1 MKRTIM
7 SDPNPYGTANG
18 SSNKRSKQPAPPL
31 VIPHGHVA
39 FRLLCHSSR
48 IGGVIGKSGNV
59 IKQLQQSTGARI
71 RVEEPPTETPDR
83 VVTVIA
89 PPSIDTTICI
99 QKKSS
104 SSGVNSG
111 ANGNVVDGDNLSK
124 IEVSKAQEA
133 LIRVFER
140 ILEVASETEGVEM
153 GVVSCR
159 LLAETKQVG
168 SVIGKGGKV
177 VEKIR
182 KESGCK
188 IRVLAENLS
197 ACAGPNDE
205 IIELTVFCSEV
216 SNEWVEWGQKIEAHT
231 SQQIDGDV
239 LAVKKALIAVSRCL
253 QDCPPSGKTRMTG
266 SRFNEANL
274 QETIHKPLEV
284 AFQESICRP
293 VETILHETIRRP
305 VDTIPHE
312 TIHRPLDTISHET
325 IRRSLEAVPHDT
337 IARPVEAV
345 PQEILWRSLE
355 SGPQEI
361 LRRPLEVFA
370 PESSHRSSEAF
381 SIETQHRLFGAV
393 SQEIL
398 PDLHVDILSQR
409 NSVLTTA
416 PSSSIS
422 YVSAVRPLSLE
433 SDRVATLDA
442 RTQQQEVSFRIL
454 CSNDKVGAVIGKG
467 GTIIRALQSEAG
479 AFISVGATM
488 PECDERLITVTASE
502 GPESRYSPAQKAVV
516 LVFSRLIEGTSEK
529 GLDFSSNKGLLVN
542 ARLVVASNQVGCLLG
557 KGGTIISEMRKVTG
571 TSIRIISD
579 QLLKCI
585 SENDRVVQI
594 SGEFSK
600 VKDAVYNVTGRL
612 RDNHFS
618 GTLNTART
626 RSTSSVLTETSPYS
640 RLKDPASFGVHSSVA
655 VSHDFSQPPLTQ
667 GMDHLGLSHSLDCPS
682 SPKLWTA
689 QTVTGVH
696 LRGSSDVGRGWSQ
709 GLSHHKG
716 GLELGSG
723 SKSAIVTNTTVEII
737 VPENVIGSVYGENG
751 SNLLRLRQISGAKV
765 IVHEPRLGSTDRIV
779 VISGT
784 PDETQ
789 AAQSLLQ
796 AFILTGPS

>member
-1 MKRTIM
+1 
-7 SDPNPYGTANG
+7 
-18 SSNKRSKQPAPPL
+18 
-31 VIPHGHVA
+31 
-39 FRLLCHSSR
+39 
-48 IGGVIGKSGNV
+48 
-59 IKQLQQSTGARI
+59 
-71 RVEEPPTETPDR
+71 
-83 VVTVIA
+83 
-89 PPSIDTTICI
+89 
-99 QKKSS
+99 
-104 SSGVNSG
+104 
-111 ANGNVVDGDNLSK
+111 
-124 IEVSKAQEA
+124 
-133 LIRVFER
+133 
-140 ILEVASETEGVEM
+140 
-153 GVVSCR
+153 
-159 LLAETKQVG
+159 
-168 SVIGKGGKV
+168 
-177 VEKIR
+177 
-182 KESGCK
+182 
-188 IRVLAENLS
+188 
-197 ACAGPNDE
+197 
-205 IIELTVFCSEV
+205 
-216 SNEWVEWGQKIEAHT
+216 
-231 SQQIDGDV
+231 
-239 LAVKKALIAVSRCL
+239 
-253 QDCPPSGKTRMTG
+253 MTG

-370 PESSHRSSEAF
+370 PESSHRSSEAL

-751 SNLLRLRQISGAKV
+751 SNLLRLRQVSC
-765 IVHEPRLGSTDRIV
+765 
-779 VISGT
+779 
-784 PDETQ
+784 
-789 AAQSLLQ
+789 
-796 AFILTGPS
+796 ILNVFAY

>member
-1 MKRTIM
+1 M
-7 SDPNPYGTANG
+7 S
-18 SSNKRSKQPAPPL
+18 PARFCLSDAFFLFNYSIAVNLFLFPL
-31 VIPHGHVA
+31 
-39 FRLLCHSSR
+39 
-48 IGGVIGKSGNV
+48 
-59 IKQLQQSTGARI
+59 
-71 RVEEPPTETPDR
+71 
-83 VVTVIA
+83 
-89 PPSIDTTICI
+89 
-99 QKKSS
+99 KKM
-104 SSGVNSG
+104 VP
-111 ANGNVVDGDNLSK
+111 
-124 IEVSKAQEA
+124 
-133 LIRVFER
+133 
-140 ILEVASETEGVEM
+140 
-153 GVVSCR
+153 C
-159 LLAETKQVG
+159 
-168 SVIGKGGKV
+168 
-177 VEKIR
+177 
-182 KESGCK
+182 
-188 IRVLAENLS
+188 VL
-197 ACAGPNDE
+197 
-205 IIELTVFCSEV
+205 
-216 SNEWVEWGQKIEAHT
+216 
-231 SQQIDGDV
+231 QIDGDV

-370 PESSHRSSEAF
+370 PESSHRSSEAL

-502 GPESRYSPAQKAVV
+502 VCCAVIF
-516 LVFSRLIEGTSEK
+516 L
-529 GLDFSSNKGLLVN
+529 
-542 ARLVVASNQVGCLLG
+542 
-557 KGGTIISEMRKVTG
+557 
-571 TSIRIISD
+571 
-579 QLLKCI
+579 
-585 SENDRVVQI
+585 
-594 SGEFSK
+594 
-600 VKDAVYNVTGRL
+600 
-612 RDNHFS
+612 
-618 GTLNTART
+618 
-626 RSTSSVLTETSPYS
+626 
-640 RLKDPASFGVHSSVA
+640 
-655 VSHDFSQPPLTQ
+655 
-667 GMDHLGLSHSLDCPS
+667 
-682 SPKLWTA
+682 
-689 QTVTGVH
+689 
-696 LRGSSDVGRGWSQ
+696 
-709 GLSHHKG
+709 
-716 GLELGSG
+716 
-723 SKSAIVTNTTVEII
+723 
-737 VPENVIGSVYGENG
+737 
-751 SNLLRLRQISGAKV
+751 
-765 IVHEPRLGSTDRIV
+765 
-779 VISGT
+779 
-784 PDETQ
+784 
-789 AAQSLLQ
+789 
-796 AFILTGPS
+796 

>member
-1 MKRTIM
+1 
-7 SDPNPYGTANG
+7 
-18 SSNKRSKQPAPPL
+18 
-31 VIPHGHVA
+31 
-39 FRLLCHSSR
+39 
-48 IGGVIGKSGNV
+48 
-59 IKQLQQSTGARI
+59 
-71 RVEEPPTETPDR
+71 
-83 VVTVIA
+83 
-89 PPSIDTTICI
+89 
-99 QKKSS
+99 
-104 SSGVNSG
+104 
-111 ANGNVVDGDNLSK
+111 
-124 IEVSKAQEA
+124 
-133 LIRVFER
+133 
-140 ILEVASETEGVEM
+140 
-153 GVVSCR
+153 
-159 LLAETKQVG
+159 
-168 SVIGKGGKV
+168 
-177 VEKIR
+177 
-182 KESGCK
+182 
-188 IRVLAENLS
+188 
-197 ACAGPNDE
+197 
-205 IIELTVFCSEV
+205 
-216 SNEWVEWGQKIEAHT
+216 
-231 SQQIDGDV
+231 
-239 LAVKKALIAVSRCL
+239 
-253 QDCPPSGKTRMTG
+253 MTG

-370 PESSHRSSEAF
+370 PESSHRSSEAL

-716 GLELGSG
+716 GLELGRS
-723 SKSAIVTNTTVEII
+723 VTSNT
-737 VPENVIGSVYGENG
+737 
-751 SNLLRLRQISGAKV
+751 
-765 IVHEPRLGSTDRIV
+765 VHENKSVGL
-779 VISGT
+779 
-784 PDETQ
+784 
-789 AAQSLLQ
+789 
-796 AFILTGPS
+796 